1 MEVTPFM
8 WGIIMFGTALVV
20 LLSGIPIWAGLA
32 GTAILFILIISPE
45 NMTVIP
51 YVIYSSLDKFALLA
65 IPLFIFMA
73 APIAKS
79 KASFDLYE
87 VIHRWLHWLPGG
99 IGISNIIGCAI
110 FAALCGSSPAT
121 AAAIGG
127 VGIPEMRRR
136 GYPASFATGLIAVGG
151 SLGILIPPSITMI
164 IYGVATETSIGKLF
178 IAGII
183 PGIMVTIIMAIYIVI
198 YFHFFVLRRQRR
210 ERQEPR
216 PVPNPPEQESR
227 PVPNPPE
234 AEAPPVLEEVVYTWK
249 DRFVYLPR
257 ILPFLLLIFAVMG
270 SLYLGWATPSEAAGV
285 GAFLS
290 LLLCIIIYRAYRP
303 AMLKSIFGTA
313 INESTMILMIMAAA
327 LFFGYAL
334 SNAYA
339 TQALAETILGLPL
352 GRWGIMLV
360 INLFLLILGMFIP
373 PAAIILLVAPILL
386 KIILPLGF
394 DPIWFAV
401 IMTLNLEIGLVTP
414 PVGLNLYIVKA
425 IAPDIPLSSVLK
437 GAIPFMLILLLG
449 IVLVAIF
456 PQLALWLPGLMIGV

>member
-1 MEVTPFM
+1 MTPFAL
-8 WGIIMFGTALVV
+8 GIIMFGTALFI

-32 GTAILFILIISPE
+32 GTALLFILILFPE
-45 NMTVIP
+45 NLIIMP
-51 YVIYSSLDKFALLA
+51 YVIYGSLDNFALLA

-73 APIAKS
+73 APIAQS
-79 KASFDLYE
+79 RASFDLYE

-99 IGISNIIGCAI
+99 IGISNIMGCSI

-136 GYPASFATGLIAVGG
+136 GYPPSLATGLIAVGG
-151 SLGILIPPSITMI
+151 TLGILIPPSITMI

-183 PGIMVTIIMAIYIVI
+183 PGVIVSLMMSI
-198 YFHFFVLRRQRR
+198 WIAFYFYFFVTRRQRR
-210 ERQEPR
+210 GL
-216 PVPNPPEQESR
+216 QESR
-227 PVPNPPE
+227 PAANPRDTTAPAALPE
-234 AEAPPVLEEVVYTWK
+234 EVYTWK
-249 DRFVYLPR
+249 DRLIYLPR

-290 LLLCIIIYRAYRP
+290 LLLTVIIYQAYRP
-303 AMLKSIFGTA
+303 KVLKNIFASSISG
-313 INESTMILMIMAAA
+313 STMILLIMASA
-327 LFFGYAL
+327 LFFGYVL

-339 TQALAETILGLPL
+339 TQSLAKAILDLPL
-352 GRWGIMLV
+352 GRWGIMLI
-360 INLFLLILGMFIP
+360 INFFLLLLGMFIP
-373 PAAIILLVAPILL
+373 PAAVILLVAPILL
-386 KIILPLGF
+386 QIILPLGF

-414 PVGLNLYIVKA
+414 PVGLNLYIVKS
-425 IAPDIPLSSVLK
+425 IAPDIPLSVVLK
-437 GAIPFMLILLLG
+437 GAIPFLIILALG

-456 PQLALWLPGLMIGV
+456 PQLALWLPTMMIGK

>member
-8 WGIIMFGTALVV
+8 WGIIMFGTALVI
-20 LLSGIPIWAGLA
+20 LLSGVPIWAGLA
-32 GTAILFILIISPE
+32 GTAILFILIMSPE

-51 YVIYSSLDKFALLA
+51 YVIYSSLDKFALLS

-79 KASFDLYE
+79 RASFDLYE

-99 IGISNIIGCAI
+99 IGISNIFGCAI

-151 SLGILIPPSITMI
+151 SLGILIPPSLTMI

-183 PGIMVTIIMAIYIVI
+183 PGVMVTLIMAIYISC
-198 YFHFFVLRRQRR
+198 YFHFVVHRRQRR
-210 ERQEPR
+210 EPQEPQ
-216 PVPNPPEQESR
+216 PVSNSE
-227 PVPNPPE
+227 E
-234 AEAPPVLEEVVYTWK
+234 AAAPQAPREVGYTWK

-257 ILPFLLLIFAVMG
+257 ILPFIAIIFGVMG

-290 LLLCIIIYRAYRP
+290 LLFCVIIYRAYRP
-303 AMLKSIFGTA
+303 GMLKSIFGTA

-339 TQALAETILGLPL
+339 TQALAEGILGLPF
-352 GRWGIMLV
+352 GRWGIMIV
-360 INLFLLILGMFIP
+360 INIFLLILGMFIP

-425 IAPDIPLSSVLK
+425 IAPDIPLSSVLW
-437 GAIPFMLILLLG
+437 GALPFMLILLLG
-449 IVLVAIF
+449 IVLVAVF
-456 PQLALWLPGLMIGV
+456 PQLALWLPGLMIGK

>member
-1 MEVTPFM
+1 VELSPLT
-8 WGIIMFGTALVV
+8 WGVIMFGTVLVV
-20 LLSGIPIWAGLA
+20 LLSGIPIWVGLA
-32 GTAILFILIISPE
+32 GTALLFIFIMSPE
-45 NMTVIP
+45 NLAIVP
-51 YVIYSSLDKFALLA
+51 YVIYGSLDKFALLA

-73 APIAKS
+73 APIAQS
-79 KASFDLYE
+79 RASFDLYE

-99 IGISNIIGCAI
+99 IGISNIMGCSI

-127 VGIPEMRRR
+127 IGIPEMRRR
-136 GYPASFATGLIAVGG
+136 GYPPGLATGLIAVGG
-151 SLGILIPPSITMI
+151 TLGILIPPSITMI

-183 PGIMVTIIMAIYIVI
+183 PGIVVALMMSIWVAF
-198 YFHFFVLRRQRR
+198 YFYFFVIRRQRR
-210 ERQEPR
+210 GL
-216 PVPNPPEQESR
+216 QESQ
-227 PVPNPPE
+227 PPPDPQD
-234 AEAPPVLEEVVYTWK
+234 ATPPVVLKEVYTWK
-249 DRFVYLPR
+249 DRLVYLPR

-290 LLLCIIIYRAYRP
+290 LLLTVIIYRAYQP
-303 AMLKSIFGTA
+303 KVLKSILGSS
-313 INESTMILMIMAAA
+313 INSSTMILMIMASA

-339 TQALAETILGLPL
+339 TQALAEAMMDLPL
-352 GRWGIMLV
+352 GRWGIMLI
-360 INLFLLILGMFIP
+360 INFFLLLLGMFIP
-373 PAAIILLVAPILL
+373 PAAVILLVAPILL
-386 KIILPLGF
+386 QIIIPLGF

-414 PVGLNLYIVKA
+414 PVGLNLYIVKG
-425 IAPDIPLSSVLK
+425 IAPDIPLSVVLK
-437 GAIPFMLILLLG
+437 GSIPFLLILALG

-456 PQLALWLPGLMIGV
+456 PQMALWLPNMMIGK